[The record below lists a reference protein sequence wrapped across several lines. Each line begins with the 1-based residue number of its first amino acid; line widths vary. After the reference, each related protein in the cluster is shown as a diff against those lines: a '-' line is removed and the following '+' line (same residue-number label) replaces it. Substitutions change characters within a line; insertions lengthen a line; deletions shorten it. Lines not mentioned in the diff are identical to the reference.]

1 MPGMQFDP
9 AIRTYY
15 EKGNEE
21 ARLSSGAGRLEFE
34 RTKELIERF
43 MAGDA
48 LEILDVGGGPG
59 AYALSLSEKGHRVRI
74 VDPIPLHVEQA
85 RAAGLTAEIGD
96 ARALDQAE
104 GSLDVVLLL
113 GPLYHL
119 PASADRAA
127 ALAESLRVLRAGGL
141 LFAAAISRHA
151 ALLDLLVNW
160 DRLHE
165 PGAFEV
171 VEESVRTGE
180 FRGPGEAGLFTT
192 AYFHLP
198 LELKD
203 EVGRSG
209 FAEVRVFHVEGPG
222 FLIGR
227 DLDERL
233 DDPPRREALLK
244 AVRLVEEDP
253 YMLGS
258 SHLLAVGRKP
268 AR

>member
-1 MPGMQFDP
+1 MHFDP

-15 EKGNEE
+15 DKGNEE
-21 ARLSSGAGRLEFE
+21 ARLTSGAGRLELE

-43 MAGDA
+43 MAGEA

-59 AYALSLSEKGHRVRI
+59 AYATWLSEKGHQVRI

-85 RAAGLTAEIGD
+85 TAAGLSAEIGD
-96 ARALDQAE
+96 ARALEQTD
-104 GSLDVVLLL
+104 GSVDVVLLL

-119 PASADRAA
+119 PDTADRAA
-127 ALAESLRVLRAGGL
+127 ALAEAFCVLRPGGL
-141 LFAAAISRHA
+141 LFAAAVSRHA

-160 DRLHE
+160 DKLHE
-165 PGAFEV
+165 PGVFEI

-180 FRGPGEAGLFTT
+180 FRGPGEGGLFTT
-192 AYFHLP
+192 SYFHLP
-198 LELKD
+198 LELKE
-203 EVGRSG
+203 EVRSSG
-209 FAEVRVFHVEGPG
+209 FADVRVFHVEGPG
-222 FLIGR
+222 FLVRG
-227 DLDERL
+227 DLDQRL

-244 AVRLVEEDP
+244 AIRLVEEDA

-268 AR
+268 PGS